1 MKPPGKSYAQ
11 KPVAGVAAMLGF
23 CFVVALLD
31 ATAKYLVE
39 QLPTLVV
46 LWCRYAFQ
54 LVLYSLI
61 LVTIFRKHLR
71 AVLRTRRLKLQILR
85 SLILVVES
93 GCIFA
98 ALSVLPLAET
108 IAVSFIYPFLV
119 ALLAVPLLGEHIGKW
134 RLFGILFG
142 FIGVLLVIRPGGELF
157 HPAVLF
163 ALASAFLFACY
174 QVLTRRLSDA
184 DSPWTT
190 LFYTALGGALA
201 AGLPAMLVW
210 ETPDPR
216 QIALL
221 ATIGA
226 LGLVAHGLLIIAF
239 TYAAAAL
246 VANFGYTELIW
257 ATLLGWLFFSHLPD
271 PVSLAGI
278 IIIAGSGLIVLWRER
293 RAVRAGDAPDTE
305 P

>member
-1 MKPPGKSYAQ
+1 DVYKRQ
-11 KPVAGVAAMLGF
+11 
-23 CFVVALLD
+23 
-31 ATAKYLVE
+31 
-39 QLPTLVV
+39 
-46 LWCRYAFQ
+46 
-54 LVLYSLI
+54 
-61 LVTIFRKHLR
+61 
-71 AVLRTRRLKLQILR
+71 LQILR

-293 RAVRAGDAPDTE
+293 RSVRAGDAPDTE